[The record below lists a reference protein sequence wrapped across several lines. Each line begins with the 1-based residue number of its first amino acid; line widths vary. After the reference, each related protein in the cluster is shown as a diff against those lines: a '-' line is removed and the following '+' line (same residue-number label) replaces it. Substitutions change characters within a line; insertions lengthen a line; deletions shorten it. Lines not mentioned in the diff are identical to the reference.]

1 MEHITTLSLEIEP
14 RESLGVS
21 HANICSLGPML
32 QSVLMECADDSYV
45 EQLHASTLNPYSQ
58 YCCILDDGGI
68 VWRMSALTDEAA
80 SRLLEPAGKIESFTL
95 RNINASFSV
104 VRKTCEMVGVD
115 RLLDIL
121 KNCEESSFRV
131 SFVAPASFRS
141 KGQYV
146 IVPDVRLMF
155 QNLLM
160 RYNQVYA
167 GDSEIDAAT
176 VDYIA
181 EHTRISSYA
190 LRSRYFSRTMDK
202 ADKIPAFV
210 GNITLHVSGP
220 QSLKGL
226 VAMLLHFGEASGIGV
241 KTSMG
246 MGGIR
251 LI

>member
-1 MEHITTLSLEIEP
+1 M
-14 RESLGVS
+14 
-21 HANICSLGPML
+21 
-32 QSVLMECADDSYV
+32 
-45 EQLHASTLNPYSQ
+45 
-58 YCCILDDGGI
+58 
-68 VWRMSALTDEAA
+68 TDEAA

-104 VRKTCEMVGVD
+104 VRKTCETVGVD

-131 SFVAPASFRS
+131 GFVAPASFRS

-210 GNITLHVSGP
+210 GNITLHP
-220 QSLKGL
+220 
-226 VAMLLHFGEASGIGV
+226 
-241 KTSMG
+241 
-246 MGGIR
+246 
-251 LI
+251 